1 MKSSLSRLTALEHSC
16 LQDPLI
22 VLAEDDNGNAEKMSV
37 QEMLSSGRGFAKVVR
52 GSRLSDLDKLCWFS
66 VIVHYKLHRIVQQ
79 IISQKNYNLKGI
91 SKNE

>member
-52 GSRLSDLDKLCWFS
+52 GSRLSDLDKLLLVFRDRA
-66 VIVHYKLHRIVQQ
+66 LQATQ
-79 IISQKNYNLKGI
+79 NNATDNI
-91 SKNE
+91 SKEF